1 MNTAD
6 GLLTP
11 SPATDPAAA
20 IPAGPADTVVELGTR
35 PAPTRRAP
43 ARREACLAAVH
54 RGFGTWT
61 HVYTTTPCPQGGRR
75 EVRLLLVLEG
85 ERLAEA
91 AARIAAS
98 PGFAASVPPEARAV
112 APEARAVA
120 PAMAAE

>member
-6 GLLTP
+6 SLFAP
-11 SPATDPAAA
+11 SPPADPATA

-43 ARREACLAAVH
+43 ARRETCLAAVH

-61 HVYTTTPCPQGGRR
+61 HVYATAPCPHGGRR
-75 EVRLLLVLEG
+75 EVRLLLVMEG
-85 ERLAEA
+85 DRLAEA

-98 PGFAASVPPEARAV
+98 PGFAASRPPPAWAGARAG
-112 APEARAVA
+112 A